1 MTPLPRYATTKYQVP
16 STVLSAP
23 AGPARK
29 PGRLRSRRRLLTGR
43 QQPSHHRGVERE
55 SEADTTVEE
64 EPSAEQPCHRLASPT
79 SKPMTTLQLLATRL
93 CHRLG
98 VFFYRNRC
106 TIGLACAQAI
116 ALRGAPTT
124 ARRHVS
130 APRRRPP
137 PHLAADHFD
146 GPTLTRVVRVVLLF

>member
-1 MTPLPRYATTKYQVP
+1 MYVQQMGIPGWLMLNGTKQ
-16 STVLSAP
+16 
-23 AGPARK
+23 GF
-29 PGRLRSRRRLLTGR
+29 LLTSHGVTCLR
-43 QQPSHHRGVERE
+43 RIPASHHRGVERE

-146 GPTLTRVVRVVLLF
+146 GPTLARVVRVVLLF